1 MTTKQPVVLLIEDDK
16 SLIEMYQVRFQ
27 EDGFTIL
34 LAEDGA
40 TGLELARTKH
50 PDIILLD
57 IMLPKMDGFAVLI
70 ELKKD
75 NATKKIPVL
84 MMTNLG
90 QQADIDK
97 GKQLGADDYI
107 VKSSLTPSQVSEKIK
122 AFLK

>member
-40 TGLELARTKH
+40 TGLELARAKH
-50 PDIILLD
+50 PDIILLA
-57 IMLPKMDGFAVLI
+57 IMLQKMDGFAVLI